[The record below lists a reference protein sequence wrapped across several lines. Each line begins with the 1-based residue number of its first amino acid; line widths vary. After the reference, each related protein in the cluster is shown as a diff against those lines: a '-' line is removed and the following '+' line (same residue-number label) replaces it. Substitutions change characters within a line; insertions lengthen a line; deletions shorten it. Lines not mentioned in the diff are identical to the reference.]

1 MGKETEQKQE
11 IVNQGVHT
19 YSQEEA
25 YVWPEEP
32 VLREQLEWFQD
43 QKLALMVHWGVYNQL
58 GMVASWALSDEDAEW
73 SRKTVDWTD
82 DGEVFKRQYRALN
95 RATIPATMVANA
107 AVGPAICTQLPPR
120 AEITKPATMAVK
132 IPASGPTPE
141 ASASAID
148 KGSAMI
154 ATMIPAVTSLINC
167 DLS

>member
-1 MGKETEQKQE
+1 MVTAIPKVKPVVMVYGINLIRLPKWNSPIRIRNIPAI
-11 IVNQGVHT
+11 IVAMI
-19 YSQEEA
+19 S
-25 YVWPEEP
+25 PSIP
-32 VLREQLEWFQD
+32 
-43 QKLALMVHWGVYNQL
+43 
-58 GMVASWALSDEDAEW
+58 S
-73 SRKTVDWTD
+73 
-82 DGEVFKRQYRALN
+82 